1 VIRLTVLGSAASYPG
16 PGQACAGY
24 LLETADA
31 RVLLDCGNGVLSNLG
46 KFADPTRLDAVF
58 VTHGHIDHFA
68 DIYAL
73 HAALRYAP
81 SGPLPPLAL
90 HAPEGWFDRMTAPLT
105 QRSMY
110 EFSESFDFTRLEA
123 SMTVAVG
130 DLVITPVP
138 VEHVW
143 PTFGLTVTAGDARL
157 FYTSDS
163 APGPQL
169 VEAATGAGTLLAD
182 ATLPEQYAGRSPH
195 MTAREA
201 GELAQTAG
209 VRTLVLTHLWP
220 SVDRAEARRQA
231 EAVFAGRVIVAEELQ
246 AIEID

>member
-1 VIRLTVLGSAASYPG
+1 MRLTVLGSAASYPG
-16 PGQACAGY
+16 AGQACAGY
-24 LLETADA
+24 LLESGDT

-46 KFADPTRLDAVF
+46 KLTDPTRLDAVF

-81 SGPLPPLAL
+81 SGPLPPLEL

-110 EFSESFDFTRLEA
+110 EFSESFDFTELLPGLPIR
-123 SMTVAVG
+123 VG
-130 DLVITPVP
+130 DLFITPVP

-143 PTFGLTVTAGDARL
+143 PTFGLKVTDGTSRL
-157 FYTSDS
+157 FYTSDA
-163 APGPQL
+163 APGPDL
-169 VEAATGAGTLLAD
+169 TVAAEGADVLLAD
-182 ATLPEQYAGRSPH
+182 ATLPPKYAGKSPH
-195 MTAREA
+195 MTAQQA
-201 GELAQTAG
+201 AELAQEVGA
-209 VRTLVLTHLWP
+209 RTLILTHLWP
-220 SVDRAEARRQA
+220 SVDRTEARALA

-246 AIEID
+246 VI